1 MRRLVFP
8 ALLILPL
15 ALAACREPKVTS
27 YRVPKEKEPAHS
39 AGDGHAHAAPAPG
52 AAATSGETAPAA
64 PAASGAAGGGM
75 MASTPVATASGGNL
89 TWTAPASWQS
99 KQGSAMR
106 KATFVIAGEGGATA
120 ELAVTAFPGDVGG
133 EVANVNRWRG
143 QMQLPPL
150 SDADA
155 AAAIARLEASG
166 LKVGYVDLTN
176 TVGGTATRMLG
187 AFVPHAGA
195 TWFFKL
201 TGPDAL
207 VAKEKPAFV
216 EFLKSIKPAA
226 P

>member
-1 MRRLVFP
+1 MRPLLFP
-8 ALLILPL
+8 ALIALPI
-15 ALAACREPKVTS
+15 ALVSCRDPKVTS
-27 YRVPKEKEPAHS
+27 YRVPKEKEPAHA
-39 AGDGHAHAAPAPG
+39 AGDGHAHAAATPG
-52 AAATSGETAPAA
+52 AVAASGETAPAA
-64 PAASGAAGGGM
+64 PASSPIGGGA
-75 MASTPVATASGGNL
+75 MASTPVATATGGNL

-106 KATFVIAGEGGATA
+106 KATFVIPGEGGATA

-155 AAAIARLEASG
+155 ATAIARLDAGS

-176 TVGGTATRMLG
+176 TVGGSATRMLG
-187 AFVPHAGA
+187 AFVPYAGA

-207 VAKEKPAFV
+207 VAKEKSAFV
-216 EFLKSIKPAA
+216 DFLKSIKPAA